1 MATQDNVSVFRRI
14 IDDLFMNKNPEAFE
28 ELLSPDFVDHEGVP
42 GVPPTRE
49 GVKQLIAAV
58 HAAFPDFQVDIEQ
71 VVAQDDLVVFMTTWR
86 GTQSGPFMGIP
97 PTGKQVAWKVYD
109 TVRIVD
115 GKCVEHWGLMDQ
127 LSLMQQLG
135 VIPTSEAAS

>member
-1 MATQDNVSVFRRI
+1 M
-14 IDDLFMNKNPEAFE
+14 
-28 ELLSPDFVDHEGVP
+28 
-42 GVPPTRE
+42 PPTRE

-109 TVRIVD
+109 TVRLVD

-135 VIPTSEAAS
+135 VIPTPEAAA

>member
-14 IDDLFMNKNPEAFE
+14 VDELFMNNNPEAFE

-58 HAAFPDFQVDIEQ
+58 HAAFPDFQVDIEH

-86 GTQSGPFMGIP
+86 GTQSGPFMGVP
-97 PTGKQVAWKVYD
+97 PSGKQVAWKVYD

-135 VIPTSEAAS
+135 VIPTPVAAS